1 MTATL
6 SVILICL
13 LLSAFFSGM
22 EIAFLTSNKL
32 RIEIDKSKKGVTQAL
47 IDLFISHSG
56 MYITTLLVGNNVVMV
71 IYGIFMSD
79 LLVKQFEFLHL
90 SIGVELFVETLV
102 STLIILVFAEF
113 LPKTVF
119 RLRSNLFL
127 KLFSVPVFLFYLLFF
142 PLSYFSVWLGGW
154 LLRIFTGRKLGHKE
168 PNRAFGKVDLNNLI
182 EEGEV
187 NARQEE
193 EMHEIKLFRNA
204 LDFSEVKLREC
215 IVPRP
220 DVVALSIDSSIEE
233 LTQLFIDTGLSR
245 ILIYKESIDDI
256 IGYVHISTLF
266 KDPPTIAK
274 ALSRV
279 LIVPETMSAQRLLN
293 LFIRD
298 QKSVAV
304 VVDEFGITAGIVTI
318 EDIMEEIF
326 GEIEDEHDHLNL
338 KEVMISEQ
346 EYIIE
351 GSMNLDDINDRLET
365 DLVSEDYDSLG
376 GFIIEHLD
384 RLPEVGDEVCTD
396 NGIRLIVEALDKNR
410 VESVRMYLPEK
421 HDADNKSELSSSE
434 SAAQTAF
441 TEEIIHLIPISN
453 INEHIKIPYLDLTD
467 LDTEFLLCLS
477 FKSYYISDN
486 QSLAQHQSS
495 FFLTAAITAPAA
507 NASPAI
513 GTIGS
518 CRVSCLHCFIIILR
532 IFLIRIFRCFFKVRF
547 QSQRS
552 VNFKRKL
559 RFI

>member
-233 LTQLFIDTGLSR
+233 LIQLFIDTGLSR

-346 EYIIE
+346 EYIFS
-351 GSMNLDDINDRLET
+351 GRLE
-365 DLVSEDYDSLG
+365 VDYLN
-376 GFIIEHLD
+376 EKYHLD
-384 RLPEVGDEVCTD
+384 LEEREEYETLAGLVLYFNQSIPQEGET
-396 NGIRLIVEALDKNR
+396 IVVNNLTFKILSVKNAR
-410 VESVRMYLPEK
+410 I
-421 HDADNKSELSSSE
+421 
-434 SAAQTAF
+434 
-441 TEEIIHLIPISN
+441 EEI
-453 INEHIKIPYLDLTD
+453 
-467 LDTEFLLCLS
+467 
-477 FKSYYISDN
+477 
-486 QSLAQHQSS
+486 
-495 FFLTAAITAPAA
+495 
-507 NASPAI
+507 
-513 GTIGS
+513 
-518 CRVSCLHCFIIILR
+518 
-532 IFLIRIFRCFFKVRF
+532 KVCM
-547 QSQRS
+547 
-552 VNFKRKL
+552 
-559 RFI
+559 

>member
-346 EYIIE
+346 EYIFS
-351 GSMNLDDINDRLET
+351 GRLE
-365 DLVSEDYDSLG
+365 VDYLN
-376 GFIIEHLD
+376 EKYHLD
-384 RLPEVGDEVCTD
+384 LEEREEYETLAGLVLYFKQSIPQEGET
-396 NGIRLIVEALDKNR
+396 IVVNNLTFKILSVKNAR
-410 VESVRMYLPEK
+410 I
-421 HDADNKSELSSSE
+421 
-434 SAAQTAF
+434 
-441 TEEIIHLIPISN
+441 EEI
-453 INEHIKIPYLDLTD
+453 
-467 LDTEFLLCLS
+467 
-477 FKSYYISDN
+477 
-486 QSLAQHQSS
+486 
-495 FFLTAAITAPAA
+495 
-507 NASPAI
+507 
-513 GTIGS
+513 
-518 CRVSCLHCFIIILR
+518 
-532 IFLIRIFRCFFKVRF
+532 KVCM
-547 QSQRS
+547 
-552 VNFKRKL
+552 
-559 RFI
+559 

>member
-346 EYIIE
+346 EYIFS
-351 GSMNLDDINDRLET
+351 GRLE
-365 DLVSEDYDSLG
+365 VDYLN
-376 GFIIEHLD
+376 EKYHLD
-384 RLPEVGDEVCTD
+384 LEEREEYETLSGLVLYFNQSIPQEGET
-396 NGIRLIVEALDKNR
+396 IVVNDLTFKILSVKNAR
-410 VESVRMYLPEK
+410 I
-421 HDADNKSELSSSE
+421 
-434 SAAQTAF
+434 
-441 TEEIIHLIPISN
+441 EEI
-453 INEHIKIPYLDLTD
+453 
-467 LDTEFLLCLS
+467 
-477 FKSYYISDN
+477 
-486 QSLAQHQSS
+486 
-495 FFLTAAITAPAA
+495 
-507 NASPAI
+507 
-513 GTIGS
+513 
-518 CRVSCLHCFIIILR
+518 
-532 IFLIRIFRCFFKVRF
+532 KVCM
-547 QSQRS
+547 
-552 VNFKRKL
+552 
-559 RFI
+559 

>member
-102 STLIILVFAEF
+102 STQIILVFAEF

-346 EYIIE
+346 EYIFS
-351 GSMNLDDINDRLET
+351 GRLE
-365 DLVSEDYDSLG
+365 VDYLN
-376 GFIIEHLD
+376 EKYHLD
-384 RLPEVGDEVCTD
+384 LEEREEYETLAGLVLYFNQSIPQEGET
-396 NGIRLIVEALDKNR
+396 IVVNNLTFKILSVKNAR
-410 VESVRMYLPEK
+410 I
-421 HDADNKSELSSSE
+421 
-434 SAAQTAF
+434 
-441 TEEIIHLIPISN
+441 EEI
-453 INEHIKIPYLDLTD
+453 
-467 LDTEFLLCLS
+467 
-477 FKSYYISDN
+477 
-486 QSLAQHQSS
+486 
-495 FFLTAAITAPAA
+495 
-507 NASPAI
+507 
-513 GTIGS
+513 
-518 CRVSCLHCFIIILR
+518 
-532 IFLIRIFRCFFKVRF
+532 KVCM
-547 QSQRS
+547 
-552 VNFKRKL
+552 
-559 RFI
+559 

>member
-22 EIAFLTSNKL
+22 EIAFLSSNKL

-346 EYIIE
+346 EYIFS
-351 GSMNLDDINDRLET
+351 GRLE
-365 DLVSEDYDSLG
+365 VDYLN
-376 GFIIEHLD
+376 EKYHLD
-384 RLPEVGDEVCTD
+384 LEEREEYETLAGLVLYFNQSIPQEGET
-396 NGIRLIVEALDKNR
+396 IVVNNLTFKILSVKNAR
-410 VESVRMYLPEK
+410 I
-421 HDADNKSELSSSE
+421 
-434 SAAQTAF
+434 
-441 TEEIIHLIPISN
+441 EEI
-453 INEHIKIPYLDLTD
+453 
-467 LDTEFLLCLS
+467 
-477 FKSYYISDN
+477 
-486 QSLAQHQSS
+486 
-495 FFLTAAITAPAA
+495 
-507 NASPAI
+507 
-513 GTIGS
+513 
-518 CRVSCLHCFIIILR
+518 
-532 IFLIRIFRCFFKVRF
+532 KVCM
-547 QSQRS
+547 
-552 VNFKRKL
+552 
-559 RFI
+559 

>member
-154 LLRIFTGRKLGHKE
+154 LLRIFNGRKLGHKE

-346 EYIIE
+346 EYIFS
-351 GSMNLDDINDRLET
+351 GRLE
-365 DLVSEDYDSLG
+365 VDYLN
-376 GFIIEHLD
+376 EKYHLD
-384 RLPEVGDEVCTD
+384 LEEREEYETLAGLVLYFNQSIPQEGET
-396 NGIRLIVEALDKNR
+396 IVVNNLTFKILSVKNAR
-410 VESVRMYLPEK
+410 I
-421 HDADNKSELSSSE
+421 
-434 SAAQTAF
+434 
-441 TEEIIHLIPISN
+441 EEI
-453 INEHIKIPYLDLTD
+453 
-467 LDTEFLLCLS
+467 
-477 FKSYYISDN
+477 
-486 QSLAQHQSS
+486 
-495 FFLTAAITAPAA
+495 
-507 NASPAI
+507 
-513 GTIGS
+513 
-518 CRVSCLHCFIIILR
+518 
-532 IFLIRIFRCFFKVRF
+532 KVCM
-547 QSQRS
+547 
-552 VNFKRKL
+552 
-559 RFI
+559 

>member
-346 EYIIE
+346 EYIFS
-351 GSMNLDDINDRLET
+351 GRLE
-365 DLVSEDYDSLG
+365 VDYLN
-376 GFIIEHLD
+376 EKYHLD
-384 RLPEVGDEVCTD
+384 LEEREEYETLAGLVLYFNQSIPQEGET
-396 NGIRLIVEALDKNR
+396 IVVNDLTFKILSVKNAR
-410 VESVRMYLPEK
+410 I
-421 HDADNKSELSSSE
+421 
-434 SAAQTAF
+434 
-441 TEEIIHLIPISN
+441 EEI
-453 INEHIKIPYLDLTD
+453 KV
-467 LDTEFLLCLS
+467 CM
-477 FKSYYISDN
+477 
-486 QSLAQHQSS
+486 
-495 FFLTAAITAPAA
+495 
-507 NASPAI
+507 
-513 GTIGS
+513 
-518 CRVSCLHCFIIILR
+518 
-532 IFLIRIFRCFFKVRF
+532 CFFIFFAVEC
-547 QSQRS
+547 
-552 VNFKRKL
+552 
-559 RFI
+559 

>member
-154 LLRIFTGRKLGHKE
+154 LLRIFTGRKLRHKE

-346 EYIIE
+346 EYIFS
-351 GSMNLDDINDRLET
+351 GRLE
-365 DLVSEDYDSLG
+365 VDYLN
-376 GFIIEHLD
+376 EKYHLD
-384 RLPEVGDEVCTD
+384 LEEREEYETLAGLVLYFNQSIPQEGET
-396 NGIRLIVEALDKNR
+396 IVVNDLTFKILSVKNAR
-410 VESVRMYLPEK
+410 I
-421 HDADNKSELSSSE
+421 
-434 SAAQTAF
+434 
-441 TEEIIHLIPISN
+441 EEI
-453 INEHIKIPYLDLTD
+453 
-467 LDTEFLLCLS
+467 
-477 FKSYYISDN
+477 
-486 QSLAQHQSS
+486 
-495 FFLTAAITAPAA
+495 
-507 NASPAI
+507 
-513 GTIGS
+513 
-518 CRVSCLHCFIIILR
+518 
-532 IFLIRIFRCFFKVRF
+532 KVCM
-547 QSQRS
+547 
-552 VNFKRKL
+552 
-559 RFI
+559 

>member
-1 MTATL
+1 MTVTL

-90 SIGVELFVETLV
+90 SIGVELFVETVV

-154 LLRIFTGRKLGHKE
+154 SLRIFTGRKLGHKE

-182 EEGEV
+182 EEGEA
-187 NARQEE
+187 NTRQEE

-256 IGYVHISTLF
+256 IGYVHISALF

-274 ALSRV
+274 ALNRV

-338 KEVMISEQ
+338 KEVKISEQ
-346 EYIIE
+346 EYIFSGRLE
-351 GSMNLDDINDRLET
+351 VDYLNEKYNLDLEEREEYETLAGLVLYFNQSIPQEGEIIVVNDLT
-365 DLVSEDYDSLG
+365 FKILSV
-376 GFIIEHLD
+376 
-384 RLPEVGDEVCTD
+384 
-396 NGIRLIVEALDKNR
+396 KNAR
-410 VESVRMYLPEK
+410 I
-421 HDADNKSELSSSE
+421 
-434 SAAQTAF
+434 
-441 TEEIIHLIPISN
+441 EEI
-453 INEHIKIPYLDLTD
+453 
-467 LDTEFLLCLS
+467 
-477 FKSYYISDN
+477 
-486 QSLAQHQSS
+486 
-495 FFLTAAITAPAA
+495 
-507 NASPAI
+507 
-513 GTIGS
+513 
-518 CRVSCLHCFIIILR
+518 
-532 IFLIRIFRCFFKVRF
+532 KVC
-547 QSQRS
+547 
-552 VNFKRKL
+552 
-559 RFI
+559 I

>member
-113 LPKTVF
+113 LPKAVF

-346 EYIIE
+346 EYIFS
-351 GSMNLDDINDRLET
+351 GRLE
-365 DLVSEDYDSLG
+365 VDYLN
-376 GFIIEHLD
+376 EKYHLD
-384 RLPEVGDEVCTD
+384 LEEREEYETLAGLVLYFNQSIPQEGET
-396 NGIRLIVEALDKNR
+396 IVVNNLTFKILSVKNAR
-410 VESVRMYLPEK
+410 I
-421 HDADNKSELSSSE
+421 
-434 SAAQTAF
+434 
-441 TEEIIHLIPISN
+441 EEI
-453 INEHIKIPYLDLTD
+453 
-467 LDTEFLLCLS
+467 
-477 FKSYYISDN
+477 
-486 QSLAQHQSS
+486 
-495 FFLTAAITAPAA
+495 
-507 NASPAI
+507 
-513 GTIGS
+513 
-518 CRVSCLHCFIIILR
+518 
-532 IFLIRIFRCFFKVRF
+532 KVCM
-547 QSQRS
+547 
-552 VNFKRKL
+552 
-559 RFI
+559 

>member
-90 SIGVELFVETLV
+90 SIGVELFVDTLV

-346 EYIIE
+346 EYIFS
-351 GSMNLDDINDRLET
+351 GRLE
-365 DLVSEDYDSLG
+365 VDYLN
-376 GFIIEHLD
+376 EKYHLD
-384 RLPEVGDEVCTD
+384 LEEREEYETLAGLVLYFNQSIPQEGET
-396 NGIRLIVEALDKNR
+396 IVVNDLTFKILSVKNAR
-410 VESVRMYLPEK
+410 I
-421 HDADNKSELSSSE
+421 
-434 SAAQTAF
+434 
-441 TEEIIHLIPISN
+441 EEI
-453 INEHIKIPYLDLTD
+453 
-467 LDTEFLLCLS
+467 
-477 FKSYYISDN
+477 
-486 QSLAQHQSS
+486 
-495 FFLTAAITAPAA
+495 
-507 NASPAI
+507 
-513 GTIGS
+513 
-518 CRVSCLHCFIIILR
+518 
-532 IFLIRIFRCFFKVRF
+532 KVCM
-547 QSQRS
+547 
-552 VNFKRKL
+552 
-559 RFI
+559 

>member
-32 RIEIDKSKKGVTQAL
+32 RIKIDKSKKGVTQAL

-233 LTQLFIDTGLSR
+233 LPQLFIDTGLSR

-346 EYIIE
+346 EYIFS
-351 GSMNLDDINDRLET
+351 GRLE
-365 DLVSEDYDSLG
+365 VDYLN
-376 GFIIEHLD
+376 EKYHLD
-384 RLPEVGDEVCTD
+384 LEEREEYETLAGLVLYFNQSIPQEGET
-396 NGIRLIVEALDKNR
+396 IVVNDLTFKILSVKNAR
-410 VESVRMYLPEK
+410 I
-421 HDADNKSELSSSE
+421 
-434 SAAQTAF
+434 
-441 TEEIIHLIPISN
+441 EEI
-453 INEHIKIPYLDLTD
+453 
-467 LDTEFLLCLS
+467 
-477 FKSYYISDN
+477 
-486 QSLAQHQSS
+486 
-495 FFLTAAITAPAA
+495 
-507 NASPAI
+507 
-513 GTIGS
+513 
-518 CRVSCLHCFIIILR
+518 
-532 IFLIRIFRCFFKVRF
+532 KVCM
-547 QSQRS
+547 
-552 VNFKRKL
+552 
-559 RFI
+559 

>member
-71 IYGIFMSD
+71 FYGIFMSD

-346 EYIIE
+346 EYIFS
-351 GSMNLDDINDRLET
+351 GRLE
-365 DLVSEDYDSLG
+365 VDYLN
-376 GFIIEHLD
+376 EKYHLD
-384 RLPEVGDEVCTD
+384 LEEREEYETLAGLVLYFNQSIPQEGET
-396 NGIRLIVEALDKNR
+396 IVVNNLTFKILSVKNAR
-410 VESVRMYLPEK
+410 I
-421 HDADNKSELSSSE
+421 
-434 SAAQTAF
+434 
-441 TEEIIHLIPISN
+441 EEI
-453 INEHIKIPYLDLTD
+453 
-467 LDTEFLLCLS
+467 
-477 FKSYYISDN
+477 
-486 QSLAQHQSS
+486 
-495 FFLTAAITAPAA
+495 
-507 NASPAI
+507 
-513 GTIGS
+513 
-518 CRVSCLHCFIIILR
+518 
-532 IFLIRIFRCFFKVRF
+532 KVCM
-547 QSQRS
+547 
-552 VNFKRKL
+552 
-559 RFI
+559 

>member
-245 ILIYKESIDDI
+245 ILSYKESIDDI

-318 EDIMEEIF
+318 EYIMEEIF

-346 EYIIE
+346 EYIFS
-351 GSMNLDDINDRLET
+351 GRLE
-365 DLVSEDYDSLG
+365 VDYLN
-376 GFIIEHLD
+376 EKYHLD
-384 RLPEVGDEVCTD
+384 LEEREEYETLAGLVLYFNQSIPQEGET
-396 NGIRLIVEALDKNR
+396 IVVNDLTFKILSVKNAR
-410 VESVRMYLPEK
+410 I
-421 HDADNKSELSSSE
+421 
-434 SAAQTAF
+434 
-441 TEEIIHLIPISN
+441 EEI
-453 INEHIKIPYLDLTD
+453 
-467 LDTEFLLCLS
+467 
-477 FKSYYISDN
+477 
-486 QSLAQHQSS
+486 
-495 FFLTAAITAPAA
+495 
-507 NASPAI
+507 
-513 GTIGS
+513 
-518 CRVSCLHCFIIILR
+518 
-532 IFLIRIFRCFFKVRF
+532 KVCM
-547 QSQRS
+547 
-552 VNFKRKL
+552 
-559 RFI
+559 

>member
-245 ILIYKESIDDI
+245 ILIYKESSDDI

-346 EYIIE
+346 EYIFS
-351 GSMNLDDINDRLET
+351 GRLE
-365 DLVSEDYDSLG
+365 VDYLN
-376 GFIIEHLD
+376 EKYHLD
-384 RLPEVGDEVCTD
+384 LEEREEYETLAGLVLYFNQSIPQEGET
-396 NGIRLIVEALDKNR
+396 IVVNNLTFKILSVKNAR
-410 VESVRMYLPEK
+410 I
-421 HDADNKSELSSSE
+421 
-434 SAAQTAF
+434 
-441 TEEIIHLIPISN
+441 EEI
-453 INEHIKIPYLDLTD
+453 
-467 LDTEFLLCLS
+467 
-477 FKSYYISDN
+477 
-486 QSLAQHQSS
+486 
-495 FFLTAAITAPAA
+495 
-507 NASPAI
+507 
-513 GTIGS
+513 
-518 CRVSCLHCFIIILR
+518 
-532 IFLIRIFRCFFKVRF
+532 KVCM
-547 QSQRS
+547 
-552 VNFKRKL
+552 
-559 RFI
+559 

>member
-318 EDIMEEIF
+318 EDIMEEIL

-346 EYIIE
+346 EYIFS
-351 GSMNLDDINDRLET
+351 GRLE
-365 DLVSEDYDSLG
+365 VDYLN
-376 GFIIEHLD
+376 EKYHLD
-384 RLPEVGDEVCTD
+384 LEEREEYETLAGLVLYFNQSIPQEGET
-396 NGIRLIVEALDKNR
+396 IVVNNLTFKILSVKNAR
-410 VESVRMYLPEK
+410 I
-421 HDADNKSELSSSE
+421 
-434 SAAQTAF
+434 
-441 TEEIIHLIPISN
+441 EEI
-453 INEHIKIPYLDLTD
+453 
-467 LDTEFLLCLS
+467 
-477 FKSYYISDN
+477 
-486 QSLAQHQSS
+486 
-495 FFLTAAITAPAA
+495 
-507 NASPAI
+507 
-513 GTIGS
+513 
-518 CRVSCLHCFIIILR
+518 
-532 IFLIRIFRCFFKVRF
+532 KVCM
-547 QSQRS
+547 
-552 VNFKRKL
+552 
-559 RFI
+559 

>member
-233 LTQLFIDTGLSR
+233 LTQLFIYTGLSR

-326 GEIEDEHDHLNL
+326 GEMEEEHDHLNL

-346 EYIIE
+346 EYIFS
-351 GSMNLDDINDRLET
+351 GRLE
-365 DLVSEDYDSLG
+365 VDYLN
-376 GFIIEHLD
+376 EKYHLD
-384 RLPEVGDEVCTD
+384 LEEREEYETLAGLVLYFNQSIPQEGET
-396 NGIRLIVEALDKNR
+396 IVVNNLTFKILSVKNAR
-410 VESVRMYLPEK
+410 I
-421 HDADNKSELSSSE
+421 
-434 SAAQTAF
+434 
-441 TEEIIHLIPISN
+441 EEI
-453 INEHIKIPYLDLTD
+453 
-467 LDTEFLLCLS
+467 
-477 FKSYYISDN
+477 
-486 QSLAQHQSS
+486 
-495 FFLTAAITAPAA
+495 
-507 NASPAI
+507 
-513 GTIGS
+513 
-518 CRVSCLHCFIIILR
+518 
-532 IFLIRIFRCFFKVRF
+532 KVCM
-547 QSQRS
+547 
-552 VNFKRKL
+552 
-559 RFI
+559 

>member
-79 LLVKQFEFLHL
+79 LLVKQFEFIHL

-346 EYIIE
+346 EYIFS
-351 GSMNLDDINDRLET
+351 GRLE
-365 DLVSEDYDSLG
+365 VDYLN
-376 GFIIEHLD
+376 EKYHLD
-384 RLPEVGDEVCTD
+384 LEEREEYETLAGLVLYFNQSIPQEGET
-396 NGIRLIVEALDKNR
+396 IVVNDLTFKILSVKNAR
-410 VESVRMYLPEK
+410 I
-421 HDADNKSELSSSE
+421 
-434 SAAQTAF
+434 
-441 TEEIIHLIPISN
+441 EEI
-453 INEHIKIPYLDLTD
+453 
-467 LDTEFLLCLS
+467 
-477 FKSYYISDN
+477 
-486 QSLAQHQSS
+486 
-495 FFLTAAITAPAA
+495 
-507 NASPAI
+507 
-513 GTIGS
+513 
-518 CRVSCLHCFIIILR
+518 
-532 IFLIRIFRCFFKVRF
+532 KVCM
-547 QSQRS
+547 
-552 VNFKRKL
+552 
-559 RFI
+559 

>member
-154 LLRIFTGRKLGHKE
+154 LLRIFTGRKLGHRE

-346 EYIIE
+346 EYIFS
-351 GSMNLDDINDRLET
+351 GRLE
-365 DLVSEDYDSLG
+365 VDYLN
-376 GFIIEHLD
+376 EKYHLD
-384 RLPEVGDEVCTD
+384 LEEREEYETLAGLVLYFNQSIPQEGET
-396 NGIRLIVEALDKNR
+396 IVVNDLTFKILSVKNAR
-410 VESVRMYLPEK
+410 I
-421 HDADNKSELSSSE
+421 
-434 SAAQTAF
+434 
-441 TEEIIHLIPISN
+441 EEI
-453 INEHIKIPYLDLTD
+453 
-467 LDTEFLLCLS
+467 
-477 FKSYYISDN
+477 
-486 QSLAQHQSS
+486 
-495 FFLTAAITAPAA
+495 
-507 NASPAI
+507 
-513 GTIGS
+513 
-518 CRVSCLHCFIIILR
+518 
-532 IFLIRIFRCFFKVRF
+532 KVCM
-547 QSQRS
+547 
-552 VNFKRKL
+552 
-559 RFI
+559 

>member
-204 LDFSEVKLREC
+204 LDFSEVKLSEC

-220 DVVALSIDSSIEE
+220 YVVALSIDSSIEE

-245 ILIYKESIDDI
+245 ILISKESIDDI

-346 EYIIE
+346 EYIFS
-351 GSMNLDDINDRLET
+351 GRLE
-365 DLVSEDYDSLG
+365 VDYLN
-376 GFIIEHLD
+376 EKYHLD
-384 RLPEVGDEVCTD
+384 LEEREEYETLAGLVLYFNQSIPQEGET
-396 NGIRLIVEALDKNR
+396 IVVNNLTFKILSVKNAR
-410 VESVRMYLPEK
+410 I
-421 HDADNKSELSSSE
+421 
-434 SAAQTAF
+434 
-441 TEEIIHLIPISN
+441 EEI
-453 INEHIKIPYLDLTD
+453 
-467 LDTEFLLCLS
+467 
-477 FKSYYISDN
+477 
-486 QSLAQHQSS
+486 
-495 FFLTAAITAPAA
+495 
-507 NASPAI
+507 
-513 GTIGS
+513 
-518 CRVSCLHCFIIILR
+518 
-532 IFLIRIFRCFFKVRF
+532 KVCM
-547 QSQRS
+547 
-552 VNFKRKL
+552 
-559 RFI
+559 

>member
-233 LTQLFIDTGLSR
+233 LTHLFIDTGLSR

-346 EYIIE
+346 EYIFS
-351 GSMNLDDINDRLET
+351 GRLE
-365 DLVSEDYDSLG
+365 VDYLN
-376 GFIIEHLD
+376 EKYHLD
-384 RLPEVGDEVCTD
+384 LEEREEYETLAGLVLYFNQSIPQEGET
-396 NGIRLIVEALDKNR
+396 IVVNNLTFKILSVKNAR
-410 VESVRMYLPEK
+410 I
-421 HDADNKSELSSSE
+421 
-434 SAAQTAF
+434 
-441 TEEIIHLIPISN
+441 EEI
-453 INEHIKIPYLDLTD
+453 
-467 LDTEFLLCLS
+467 
-477 FKSYYISDN
+477 
-486 QSLAQHQSS
+486 
-495 FFLTAAITAPAA
+495 
-507 NASPAI
+507 
-513 GTIGS
+513 
-518 CRVSCLHCFIIILR
+518 
-532 IFLIRIFRCFFKVRF
+532 KVCM
-547 QSQRS
+547 
-552 VNFKRKL
+552 
-559 RFI
+559 

>member
-1 MTATL
+1 
-6 SVILICL
+6 
-13 LLSAFFSGM
+13 M

-204 LDFSEVKLREC
+204 LDFSEVKLRGC

-346 EYIIE
+346 EYIFS
-351 GSMNLDDINDRLET
+351 GRLE
-365 DLVSEDYDSLG
+365 VDYLN
-376 GFIIEHLD
+376 EKYHLD
-384 RLPEVGDEVCTD
+384 LEEREEYETLAGLVLYFNQSIPQEGET
-396 NGIRLIVEALDKNR
+396 IVVNDLTFKILSVKNAR
-410 VESVRMYLPEK
+410 I
-421 HDADNKSELSSSE
+421 
-434 SAAQTAF
+434 
-441 TEEIIHLIPISN
+441 EEI
-453 INEHIKIPYLDLTD
+453 
-467 LDTEFLLCLS
+467 
-477 FKSYYISDN
+477 
-486 QSLAQHQSS
+486 
-495 FFLTAAITAPAA
+495 
-507 NASPAI
+507 
-513 GTIGS
+513 
-518 CRVSCLHCFIIILR
+518 
-532 IFLIRIFRCFFKVRF
+532 KVCM
-547 QSQRS
+547 
-552 VNFKRKL
+552 
-559 RFI
+559 